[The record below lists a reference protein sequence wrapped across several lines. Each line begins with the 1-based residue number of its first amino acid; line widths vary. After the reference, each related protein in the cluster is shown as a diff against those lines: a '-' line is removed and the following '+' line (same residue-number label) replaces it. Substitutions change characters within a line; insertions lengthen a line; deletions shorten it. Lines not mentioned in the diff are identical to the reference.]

1 MTGGDVAAAALE
13 TKAIAAI
20 VNAARVTSAR
30 FISLCRCRVESKS
43 GDAIGGGGDE
53 SDEALA

>member
-1 MTGGDVAAAALE
+1 
-13 TKAIAAI
+13 
-20 VNAARVTSAR
+20 VNVARVTSAR

>member
-1 MTGGDVAAAALE
+1 MKV
-13 TKAIAAI
+13 
-20 VNAARVTSAR
+20 RVG
-30 FISLCRCRVESKS
+30 FVVIQFPLSLCHCSMDYKK